1 MFHFLNLN
9 IYALKQG
16 YDYTNKANLTTRIS
30 KHASEIDVK
39 GHVKLLVKSR
49 HKNFFRSLETRNR
62 ESWLNL
68 SA

>member
-16 YDYTNKANLTTRIS
+16 YNHTNKANLTTRIS

-39 GHVKLLVKSR
+39 GHVKLLKLRAGIKISSD
-49 HKNFFRSLETRNR
+49 H
-62 ESWLNL
+62 
-68 SA
+68 